1 MQKDEIRLIYK
12 LKRAKLSD
20 LALKTLSERI
30 GQNVKSNIDLTNK
43 KCSIFLPIHKMKE
56 IDTFVIM
63 EMLDSYNSIFTVS
76 KSDSETGELTHY
88 IFEGKEQLKENK
100 WGIPEPFYGAEIKPI
115 ELDIVFVP
123 LLAFDKDGHR
133 VGYGKGFYDRFLAK
147 CKNDCQFIGLSFF
160 DDPIEIT
167 DITEHDIQLNKCIT
181 PHHIYT
187 FEK

>member
-1 MQKDEIRLIYK
+1 MEKKEIRLIYK
-12 LKRAKLSD
+12 LKRAELTELHIKS
-20 LALKTLSERI
+20 LSESI
-30 GQNVKSNIDLTNK
+30 AKNVKDNLNLDQKI
-43 KCSIFLPIHKMKE
+43 CSIFLPIKKMNE
-56 IDTFVIM
+56 VDTFVLM
-63 EMLDSYNSIFTVS
+63 EMLDTYNSIFTVS

-88 IFEGKEQLKENK
+88 IYEGKEQLKVNK
-100 WGIPEPFYGAEIKPI
+100 WGIPEPFYGREIKPN

-133 VGYGKGFYDRFLAK
+133 VGYGKGFYDRFLGQ

-160 DDPIEIT
+160 DEPIDIT
-167 DITEHDIQLNKCIT
+167 DIAEHDIQLNKCIT